1 MNKEKARFNMIEQQ
15 IRPWG
20 IHQANVLDLMSS
32 LPREVFVPDDQK
44 SLAFAD
50 LNIQLAHNQQ
60 MFTPREEA
68 RMLQALALKHSDKA
82 LEIGT
87 GSGFCSALIA
97 SQVNE
102 LLTIDIYPEFI
113 TAAET
118 RFKSLNLHNIQ
129 TEVAD
134 ITQDWQPNNLYDAI
148 SITAALSSP
157 PNDYLNLLNPG
168 GRLFCVE
175 GKLNNQYA
183 KLYTCQTKGKYSIQ
197 SLFEMSTPNLINES
211 AKESFVF

>member
-32 LPREVFVPDDQK
+32 LPREVFVPDD
-44 SLAFAD
+44 
-50 LNIQLAHNQQ
+50 
-60 MFTPREEA
+60 
-68 RMLQALALKHSDKA
+68 
-82 LEIGT
+82 
-87 GSGFCSALIA
+87 
-97 SQVNE
+97 
-102 LLTIDIYPEFI
+102 PEFI

>member
-20 IHQANVLDLMSS
+20 VYATNVLDLMSS

-50 LNIQLAHNQQ
+50 LNIRLGNNQQ
-60 MFTPREEA
+60 MYAPREEA

-97 SQVNE
+97 SQVDE

-113 TAAET
+113 TAAKS
-118 RFKSLNLHNIQ
+118 RFKNLNLHNIN

-134 ITQDWQPNNLYDAI
+134 ITQDWQPNNLFDAI
-148 SITAALSSP
+148 AITAALKSSP
-157 PNDYLNLLNPG
+157 NSYLNLLSPG

-175 GKLNNQYA
+175 GKQNNQYA
-183 KLYTCQTKGKYSIQ
+183 KLYTCQSKGKYSVQ
-197 SLFEMSTPNLINES
+197 NLFEMSTPNLLNES
-211 AKESFVF
+211 TKEAFVF